1 MMDGFGFPVSAGNFR
16 FRAETMIVRRLLSGI
31 KDDGSVLDL
40 GSGVGYWAEEFA
52 GRFSQVT
59 AVEGSSALYE
69 ALDERCGPI
78 PNIRTL
84 HGNVLAFEPDGQYS
98 LIFLGGLLM
107 YLNETDVI
115 ALLQKLRPYLG
126 PEGIILCRES
136 TVRGEAVTR
145 TGDYPVVYRSVSD
158 YERIFKQ
165 CGLSLK
171 QTERNEPYILLQMGC
186 ELIRKWKRVIP
197 ESIQAL
203 PAVGRLTYWSLRLGA
218 RWIKPLPKALEISF
232 PNLENHFFVL
242 GTGPNAHE

>member
-1 MMDGFGFPVSAGNFR
+1 MDGFGFPVSAGKFR
-16 FRAETMIVRRLLSGI
+16 FHAEAMIVRRLLHGI
-31 KDDGSVLDL
+31 EHDGAVLDL

-52 GRFSQVT
+52 SRFSQVI
-59 AVEGSSALYE
+59 AVEGSNALYP

-78 PNIRTL
+78 PNIRIL
-84 HGNVLAFEPDGQYS
+84 HGNVLAFEPDSQFS
-98 LIFLGGLLM
+98 LVFLGGLLM

-158 YERIFKQ
+158 YEGIFKQ

-171 QTERNEPYILLQMGC
+171 QIERNEPYILLQMGC
-186 ELIRKWKRVIP
+186 ELIREWKQIIP

-203 PAVGRLTYWSLRLGA
+203 PVVGRLTYWSLRLGA
-218 RWIKPLPKALEISF
+218 RWIKPLPKILSTPF
-232 PNLENHFFVL
+232 PHLENHFFVL
-242 GTGPNAHE
+242 QAEPNVHE